1 MIKIKIQNPKFRMD
15 YHLRCQRDFKSHVL
29 KVVSLSKGLSPVVFL
44 AVFVEETP
52 ELIETIDDT
61 LKNIEKRKLNIL
73 WPAARCQRIFND
85 PMRFFFKMKLTVQ
98 NLSMNSIIIIHT
110 IYCGNGVFTF
120 MKEAEGEKYLA
131 LASSTRFSAACGL
144 TISSP

>member
-1 MIKIKIQNPKFRMD
+1 MGDQD
-15 YHLRCQRDFKSHVL
+15 HLRCQRDFTSHVL
-29 KVVSLSKGLSPVVFL
+29 KAWFTKGLSPVVFL
-44 AVFVEETP
+44 AVFVEETT
-52 ELIETIDDT
+52 ELIEPMDDT
-61 LKNIEKRKLNIL
+61 LKNIEKHKLNIL
-73 WPAARCQRIFND
+73 WHPHARRQDVNEFLMIQRN
-85 PMRFFFKMKLTVQ
+85 FFKMKLTVQ

>member
-52 ELIETIDDT
+52 ELIETMDDT

-85 PMRFFFKMKLTVQ
+85 LKRFFLK
-98 NLSMNSIIIIHT
+98 
-110 IYCGNGVFTF
+110 
-120 MKEAEGEKYLA
+120 
-131 LASSTRFSAACGL
+131 
-144 TISSP
+144 